1 MGGAGCEAG
10 RTVFVGVCVCKET
23 EIPAFAGMTWCLLG
37 RSALIPH
44 SRHPGERRDPVSSAP
59 VWGVRPTLVTGYWIP
74 DQVRDDGGE
83 VGRFGLR
90 YRLSLG

>member
-1 MGGAGCEAG
+1 MTAVGLGGSG
-10 RTVFVGVCVCKET
+10 
-23 EIPAFAGMTWCLLG
+23 
-37 RSALIPH
+37 PH
-44 SRHPGERRDPVSSAP
+44 SAP
-59 VWGVRPTLVTGYWIP
+59 VGKGASSLPSPWGSSSHSVVIPADAVVCGRVEPRGTGYWIP